1 MSSYGD
7 DNTTLNIH
15 PTAIE
20 PMFVA
25 DSSLLTNNAQG
36 LCDDVS
42 LKPPPPPP
50 ENYSTFTTNILETNR
65 SLASEEIEDESRQL
79 VRTTVPSEEVFGA
92 ETKNVEEQAE
102 SDLCKVCSDKAGKH
116 RYYGGKSCKSC
127 RQFFR
132 RSVKS
137 YRRQV

>member
-1 MSSYGD
+1 MSNFGEQ
-7 DNTTLNIH
+7 
-15 PTAIE
+15 PTAIQ

-25 DSSLLTNNAQG
+25 DSPLLTNNAQE
-36 LCDDVS
+36 LCDDVN
-42 LKPPPPPP
+42 LNPPPPR
-50 ENYSTFTTNILETNR
+50 ENYSTFTTNILENNI
-65 SLASEEIEDESRQL
+65 SVSAEEREDQLRQL
-79 VRTTVPSEEVFGA
+79 VRITILSEEVFGA

-116 RYYGGKSCKSC
+116 HYYGGKSCKSC

>member
-1 MSSYGD
+1 M
-7 DNTTLNIH
+7 T
-15 PTAIE
+15 
-20 PMFVA
+20 
-25 DSSLLTNNAQG
+25 DSHLLTNNAQE
-36 LCDDVS
+36 LCNDVS
-42 LKPPPPPP
+42 LNPFP
-50 ENYSTFTTNILETNR
+50 ENYSNFPTNIMETN
-65 SLASEEIEDESRQL
+65 SSVASEERNDQL
-79 VRTTVPSEEVFGA
+79 SQMVRTTVPSKEIFGD